1 MLILLYFHGRFLLIV
16 VSNCRYGLFNLV
28 LVHCNGFDD
37 CAECRQ
43 QGLWGSIWPG
53 LVDFAITCHPIFSS
67 SCDFTPCT
75 WTLHVTRMA
84 QVETFQQ
91 YAA

>member
-1 MLILLYFHGRFLLIV
+1 MLILLYFHGMFLLIV

-43 QGLWGSIWPG
+43 QGLWGSIWTG
-53 LVDFAITCHPIFSS
+53 LVDFAITCHPIFST

-75 WTLHVTRMA
+75 
-84 QVETFQQ
+84 
-91 YAA
+91 